1 MAGVQGAKAPWTFF
15 MSGLTLRGM
24 TMRPSRIGVVL
35 ALVAAL
41 AFGVCLGAPAVAAP
55 VHHHGHHHGSA
66 NHGILPVTSACCAVA
81 EQPARTSVAVAIAV
95 LPVVWPLVADLA
107 SDGRT
112 PSPEPPPPKTIL

>member
-1 MAGVQGAKAPWTFF
+1 
-15 MSGLTLRGM
+15 M
-24 TMRPSRIGVVL
+24 TMRSPRIGAVL

-55 VHHHGHHHGSA
+55 VHQHAHHHGSA
-66 NHGILPVTSACCAVA
+66 DHGILPVTSACCAVA
-81 EQPARTSVAVAIAV
+81 ELPARASIAAVIVV

-112 PSPEPPPPKTIL
+112 PSPEPPPPKAAL